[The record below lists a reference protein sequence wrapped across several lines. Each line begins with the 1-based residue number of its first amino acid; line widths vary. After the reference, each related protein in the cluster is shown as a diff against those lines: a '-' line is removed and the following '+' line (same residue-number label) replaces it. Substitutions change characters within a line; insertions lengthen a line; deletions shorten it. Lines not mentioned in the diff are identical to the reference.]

1 MIIIKKKFGF
11 YNFAKHLQKKLAEHR
26 LRTSGV
32 VDNKIGGVVE
42 ELVLILGTKL
52 RQQHE
57 KKYKISLNI
66 INRYYLFV

>member
-52 RQQHE
+52 RQQ

-66 INRYYLFV
+66 IN